1 MKRAAKFV
9 RDSVWRT
16 TRRVAASGTGLDRE
30 ARTRRILAT
39 VRDVPAGTVATYG
52 QIAALAGIVNGARQV
67 GRALR
72 ELPSGSD
79 IPWYRIVTAAGRLA
93 FAAGS
98 EPWRRQQ
105 RALRKE
111 GVILH
116 NGRIDM
122 RRYQWQP
129 DLDEILWKPSDAWD

>member
-1 MKRAAKFV
+1 MAAKEANF
-9 RDSVWRT
+9 
-16 TRRVAASGTGLDRE
+16 DRE

-39 VRDVPAGTVATYG
+39 IRDVPAGCVATYG
-52 QIAALAGIVNGARQV
+52 QIAGLAGITNGARQV

-72 ELPSGSD
+72 ELPPGSD
-79 IPWYRIVTAAGRLA
+79 VPWYRIVTASGRLA
-93 FAAGS
+93 FAIGS

-105 RALRKE
+105 RALQKE
-111 GVILH
+111 GVILK
-116 NGRIDM
+116 NDRVEM